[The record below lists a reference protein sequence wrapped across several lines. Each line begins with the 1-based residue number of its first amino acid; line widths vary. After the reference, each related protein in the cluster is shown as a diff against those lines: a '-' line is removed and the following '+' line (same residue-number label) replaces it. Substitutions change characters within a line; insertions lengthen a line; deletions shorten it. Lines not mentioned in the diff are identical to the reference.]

1 MNMKKILSILF
12 IAFSM
17 TSCDFLDIVPD
28 DTPALSDAFKNENTA
43 EAFLY
48 TCYSFQYDYFDFRG
62 TPGLATSTDELVSA
76 FHWTAQY
83 FACVEYNS
91 GVYSSSNPLINFWGS
106 STNYTSK
113 VPSLYQGIRQCYIFL
128 NHVNKAKPATIDAG
142 TFESL
147 KTQWTGEAKFLIAYY
162 HQLLLQYYGPIV
174 FVEDE
179 TEAKLPRLSIDESVA
194 KISDMYDQ
202 AIELLPA
209 SRTQKSEYG
218 RASKTIAKAL
228 KSKLLLYA
236 ASPLFNGNTDYKDL
250 VNKDGTQLISQTV
263 DKNKWKAAMEAAEE
277 AITFARAQ
285 GFDLYTFDKPD
296 PFNEDPAVK
305 KYTKDFR
312 QAYLNCRMVLVDDWN
327 KEIIWASTR
336 SENSDNSPQRHGVP
350 KGIDTKGTAGD
361 PVGGLGTTLTVAK
374 VFYTKDGLPP
384 EADPS
389 LGYTWDANGRMT
401 IPAGEETCNLHLNR
415 EARFYAAVGFDR
427 GPYEFNSDSTYQL
440 KLKAGEKNGM
450 NLSAQTPKSA
460 DHFYSGY
467 APKKFISPNGAA
479 RGTTFKYQEFCY
491 PLIRLADLYLQYVEA
506 CAEYQGSL
514 DTKAQG
520 YLQKIRER
528 AGLNMNYFEGK
539 SGDALIEAVRRERMV
554 EMVFESQWYF
564 DLRRWK
570 KALDWFANDREGM
583 WGLNDEGTTNATFY
597 KETQLGVQ
605 PLVFT
610 KKNYLMPIGVT
621 YVNANENLVQNTGY

>member
-1 MNMKKILSILF
+1 MNMKKILSILL

-28 DTPALSDAFKNENTA
+28 DTPALSDAFKNENTT
-43 EAFLY
+43 EGFLY
-48 TCYSFQYDYFDFRG
+48 TCYSYQYDYFDFRA
-62 TPGLATSTDELVSA
+62 TPGLATSTNELVCA
-76 FHWTAQY
+76 YHWTAQW
-83 FACVEYNS
+83 FACVEFNS

-106 STNYTSK
+106 GVNYTSNI
-113 VPSLYQGIRQCYIFL
+113 PSLYQGIRQCYIFL
-128 NHVNKAKPATIDAG
+128 NHVNEAQPANVDAA
-142 TFESL
+142 TFEAL
-147 KTQWTGEAKFLIAYY
+147 RTQWIGEAKFLIAYY
-162 HQLLLQYYGPIV
+162 HHLLLQYYGPVV

-179 TEAKLPRLSIDESVA
+179 TDAKLPRLPIDESVA
-194 KISDMYDQ
+194 KIADMYDQ

-218 RASKTIAKAL
+218 RASKTVAKAL

-250 VNKDGTQLISQTV
+250 VNKDGTQLISQTP
-263 DKNKWKAAMEAAEE
+263 DKNKWKAAMDAAEE

-285 GFDLYTFDKPD
+285 GFDLYTFDGPD
-296 PFNEDPAVK
+296 PFGEDPAVK

-312 QAYLNCRMVLVDDWN
+312 QAYLNCRMVLVKDWN
-327 KEIIWASTR
+327 KEIIWANTR
-336 SENSDNSPQRHGVP
+336 SENDANSPQRHAVP
-350 KGIDTKGTAGD
+350 KGIDTRAYSNGN
-361 PVGGLGTTLTVAK
+361 PVGALGTTLTVAK
-374 VFYTKDGLPP
+374 IFYTKDGLPP
-384 EADPS
+384 ESDPN

-401 IPAGEETCNLHLNR
+401 VPAGEETCNLHLNR
-415 EARFYAAVGFDR
+415 EARFYAAIGFDR

-440 KLKAGEKNGM
+440 KLRAKEKNGM
-450 NLSAQTPKSA
+450 NTKNT
-460 DHFYSGY
+460 DHYYSGY
-467 APKKFISPNGAA
+467 APKKIISPDGAA
-479 RGTTFKYQEFCY
+479 KGSTWKYQQYSY

-520 YLQKIRER
+520 YLQKVRER
-528 AGLNMNYFEGK
+528 AGLDMKYFEGK
-539 SGDALIEAVRRERMV
+539 SGNALVEAVRRERMV
-554 EMVFESQWYF
+554 ELVFESQWYF

-570 KALDWFANDREGM
+570 KALDWFADDREGM
-583 WGLNDEGTTNATFY
+583 WGLNDEGTTAATFY
-597 KETQLGVQ
+597 KETQLDVQ

-610 KKNYLMPIGVT
+610 KKNYLLPIGVT